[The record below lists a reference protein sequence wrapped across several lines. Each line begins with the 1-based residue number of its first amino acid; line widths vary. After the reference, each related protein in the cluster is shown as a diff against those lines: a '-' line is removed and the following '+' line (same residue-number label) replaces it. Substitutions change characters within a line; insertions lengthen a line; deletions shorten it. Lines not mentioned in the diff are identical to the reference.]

1 VLSYSCRFKNRES
14 GEDAVQSLGRLG
26 YVFVVFALS
35 GCVFIRAPSAAAA
48 DGADLWLYRFEGSGP
63 PE

>member
-1 VLSYSCRFKNRES
+1 M
-14 GEDAVQSLGRLG
+14 QSLGRLG

-35 GCVFIRAPSAAAA
+35 GCVFIGAPSAAAA